1 MLAGLKPVCPQGNLS
16 RGQRVATAQ
25 EVWNSAIQGVRNRG
39 RASVSEV
46 DSGGFPENTWRT
58 EGPRQVRAE
67 SLRKRGRSVGEG
79 RLYTLRSVLAC
90 NLAVVHGHGMA
101 RARKLEGVL
110 DGEAVALGVT

>member
-46 DSGGFPENTWRT
+46 DSGGFPEKTP
-58 EGPRQVRAE
+58 GAPKAP
-67 SLRKRGRSVGEG
+67 GRYVPGAFGSGADPLAKGV
-79 RLYTLRSVLAC
+79 YTPFAAFSPATLP
-90 NLAVVHGHGMA
+90 
-101 RARKLEGVL
+101 
-110 DGEAVALGVT
+110 